1 MDAEDA
7 EAAADQY
14 GAIRLYRDPSVSDAP
29 IFTKVCS
36 FTEAENTRYVDAH
49 ERLRR
54 MIDSELLQ
62 HISDETD
69 RLCDVLIGVLRELQS
84 QQVSLGER

>member
-1 MDAEDA
+1 
-7 EAAADQY
+7 
-14 GAIRLYRDPSVSDAP
+14 
-29 IFTKVCS
+29 
-36 FTEAENTRYVDAH
+36 
-49 ERLRR
+49 

-84 QQVSLGER
+84 QQVSLGGR